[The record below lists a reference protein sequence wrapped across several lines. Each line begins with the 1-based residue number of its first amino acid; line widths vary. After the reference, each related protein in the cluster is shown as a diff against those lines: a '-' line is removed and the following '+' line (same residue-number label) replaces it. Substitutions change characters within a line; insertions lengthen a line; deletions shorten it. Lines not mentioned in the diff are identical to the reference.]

1 MMHACWSLQVNAS
14 PVTARERAEAEKL
27 YLRVV
32 AREAAA
38 AMKVYIQ
45 LQHMLYTVQSS
56 MHSISGATTQ

>member
-38 AMKVYIQ
+38 AMKRCNNSI
-45 LQHMLYTVQSS
+45 SS
-56 MHSISGATTQ
+56 MHVVETVGAVGD